1 MVWGMM
7 QEAAEEMSRAVIVDI
22 ILPAAGWQ
30 KEGAGYR
37 LDYALAEAAE
47 NQYPSMAFHREALET
62 AKKAEVCPTMQSL
75 AGLLRFW
82 AKYQPEADMAA
93 TVSLVSRSGELQ
105 GGGGAGGHYVL
116 PIASSKRL
124 GGVKIGQNVQIA
136 QDGTISVDKAP
147 LPDIAT
153 DAEVSAMLEE
163 VFDTT
168 D

>member
-1 MVWGMM
+1 
-7 QEAAEEMSRAVIVDI
+7 
-22 ILPAAGWQ
+22 
-30 KEGAGYR
+30 
-37 LDYALAEAAE
+37 
-47 NQYPSMAFHREALET
+47 
-62 AKKAEVCPTMQSL
+62 
-75 AGLLRFW
+75 
-82 AKYQPEADMAA
+82 MAA